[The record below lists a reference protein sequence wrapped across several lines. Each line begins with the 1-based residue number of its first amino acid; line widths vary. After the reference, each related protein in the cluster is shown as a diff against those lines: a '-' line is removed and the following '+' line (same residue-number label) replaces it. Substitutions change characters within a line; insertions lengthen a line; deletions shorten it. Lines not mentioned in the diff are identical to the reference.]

1 MASKKVH
8 AKSTRAEIL
17 DAYRELENNYQELL
31 SKQVKAV
38 TLPPMTTET
47 SSPKKTVPL
56 PSAHT
61 PAYMQEVV
69 ESLKQLGEKFN
80 VALSQLSTHLLVE
93 ASRLKDI
100 RTTVADE
107 SGRLAAL
114 YNLKIKEDILG
125 ELLKQYASTAQQYAE
140 TLQQKRE
147 EVEKNWQEQIQ
158 AWAVEKEETLS
169 RLHEQEASEKKSQ
182 KREDAEY
189 RYSLTLGRTLSEDE
203 YKQQQSQQ
211 QQVLAEL
218 EAKYHKDWEE
228 REKAL
233 AEREKQ
239 FEDYKGKVERFP
251 KELEAAL
258 KRAKEEGAGI
268 ARYQAKVKAE
278 LAEREFASET
288 EIYQMKIKV
297 LDEETANQKVQIE
310 RLSQQV
316 EAMLKQAQ
324 ELAVKAIEGSSSHSS
339 FQALKE
345 IALEQA
351 KNQLKTK

>member
-1 MASKKVH
+1 
-8 AKSTRAEIL
+8 
-17 DAYRELENNYQELL
+17 
-31 SKQVKAV
+31 
-38 TLPPMTTET
+38 
-47 SSPKKTVPL
+47 
-56 PSAHT
+56 
-61 PAYMQEVV
+61 
-69 ESLKQLGEKFN
+69 
-80 VALSQLSTHLLVE
+80 
-93 ASRLKDI
+93 
-100 RTTVADE
+100 
-107 SGRLAAL
+107 
-114 YNLKIKEDILG
+114 
-125 ELLKQYASTAQQYAE
+125 
-140 TLQQKRE
+140 
-147 EVEKNWQEQIQ
+147 
-158 AWAVEKEETLS
+158 
-169 RLHEQEASEKKSQ
+169 
-182 KREDAEY
+182 
-189 RYSLTLGRTLSEDE
+189 
-203 YKQQQSQQ
+203 
-211 QQVLAEL
+211 
-218 EAKYHKDWEE
+218 
-228 REKAL
+228 
-233 AEREKQ
+233 
-239 FEDYKGKVERFP
+239 VERFP